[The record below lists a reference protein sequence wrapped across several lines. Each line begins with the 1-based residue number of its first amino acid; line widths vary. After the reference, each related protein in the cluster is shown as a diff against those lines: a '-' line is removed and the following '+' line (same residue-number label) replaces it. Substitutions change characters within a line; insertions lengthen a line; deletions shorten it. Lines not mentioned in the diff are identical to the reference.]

1 MQSLGDNLKL
11 ASKLRIIGNAILLI
25 LDSPLYIFIALLM
38 AFLMISFMV
47 LIMNVSL
54 IFSPIAPGYTIF
66 DRIVLVF
73 NLLGGLFTNNTLISA
88 SLIIITSLLAGINVA
103 LLAIKIK
110 SLKAVSYKESGLSSS
125 GTIASVM
132 ATGCS
137 SCGISILS
145 LLGIA
150 GGLTFLPFGGIE
162 LGFIG
167 LFLLLFS
174 IYWTSK
180 SILECKICK
189 VY

>member
-1 MQSLGDNLKL
+1 MKS
-11 ASKLRIIGNAILLI
+11 SKLKIVKDALFLI
-25 LDSPLYIFIALLM
+25 LDSPLYIFITLSM
-38 AFLMISFMV
+38 AFLMISFSV

-54 IFSPIAPGYTIF
+54 IFNPIAPGYTLF

-73 NLLGGLFTNNTLISA
+73 NLLGGLFTNNTLLSA
-88 SLIIITSLLAGINVA
+88 SLLISTSLLAGINVA
-103 LLAIKIK
+103 LLVIKIK
-110 SLKAVSYKESGLSSS
+110 NTKAVSYKESGLSSG

-145 LLGIA
+145 LIGIA

-167 LFLLLFS
+167 LLLLLFS

-180 SILECKICK
+180 GISECEICK
-189 VY
+189 VK